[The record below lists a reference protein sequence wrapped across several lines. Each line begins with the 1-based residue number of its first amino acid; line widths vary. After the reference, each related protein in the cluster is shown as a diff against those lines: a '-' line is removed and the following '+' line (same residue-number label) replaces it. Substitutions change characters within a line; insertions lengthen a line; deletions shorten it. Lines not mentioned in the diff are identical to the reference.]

1 MRWKVGLVVAIAT
14 VSGLSGCGGGP
25 RLVPVSG
32 NVTLNGKPLGE
43 AGIVFLPDASNPDGL
58 AGNDQTGP
66 AGNYK
71 AMTQGRAGLVPGK
84 YKVFITKKPVETS
97 KVSEQFKD
105 DPYMAQLV
113 ASAGEEINPGR
124 SGAASKRPTEITGE
138 FSGEVPPGG
147 GVLDFDV
154 KAAVSKD

>member
-1 MRWKVGLVVAIAT
+1 MRWNVGLVVAIAT

-25 RLVPVSG
+25 RLVPVTG

-43 AGIVFLPDASNPDGL
+43 AGIVFIPDASNTEGL

-71 AMTQGRAGLVPGK
+71 AMTQGRSGLVPGK
-84 YKVFITKKPVETS
+84 YKVVITKMPVDTRKIPE
-97 KVSEQFKD
+97 EFKD

-113 ASAGEEINPGR
+113 LEGPGDPTGGRRGPAPKKPEEI
-124 SGAASKRPTEITGE
+124 KGE
-138 FSGEVPPGG
+138 FQSEVPPGG

-154 KAAVSKD
+154 KAEVSKD